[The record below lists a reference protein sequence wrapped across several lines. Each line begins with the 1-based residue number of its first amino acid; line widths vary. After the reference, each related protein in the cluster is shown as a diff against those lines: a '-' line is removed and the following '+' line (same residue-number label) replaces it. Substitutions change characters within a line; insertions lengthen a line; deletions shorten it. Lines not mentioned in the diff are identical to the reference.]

1 MLIKYVPNYN
11 FYKYY
16 VNDNNKK
23 NERGFQIFHTR
34 DELGNVK
41 IYLIDLYHLAIPSKT
56 NNTLKEYVNGMKYKK
71 DIYESIFSK
80 VNSLV

>member
-1 MLIKYVPNYN
+1 M
-11 FYKYY
+11 
-16 VNDNNKK
+16 
-23 NERGFQIFHTR
+23 

-56 NNTLKEYVNGMKYKK
+56 NNTLKEYVNVMKYKK